1 MNETLRKAAIL
12 LITLGPKVASP
23 IMKRLPEDAIEK
35 LTAEIANLGRVKA
48 DDKTRAV
55 SEFISLSRKARGTEF
70 GGEDFAKTVLEDA
83 LGTHK
88 ASTLLSRATGYS
100 DCRSFE
106 NLKRIDPLTVANY
119 LKNEHV
125 QTVALVLA
133 HMDPRYSGPILA
145 LLPAP
150 MQGEIAYRV
159 ATLERPNRE
168 ALEIV
173 ESVIAKQVQG
183 EFSQA
188 QRQFGGKKQVA
199 EILNEIEKETWQE
212 ILDEVREIDDECAT
226 EVKNLMFVF
235 EDLVNL
241 DDRAIQE
248 ILKEIDSKELTLAL
262 KGATQEI
269 KNKVFKNMSKR
280 AVLGIK
286 EDMDFMGPVRL
297 QDVQDAQARVVE
309 VVRSLEEAGTIVLGK
324 GGKGAEMVS

>member
-1 MNETLRKAAIL
+1 MNESLRKAAVL
-12 LITLGPKVASP
+12 LISLGPKVAGP
-23 IMKRLPEDAIEK
+23 IMKRLPEDMIEK
-35 LTAEIANLGRVKA
+35 LTAEIANLGRVQVE
-48 DDKTRAV
+48 DKTRTV
-55 SEFISLSRKARGTEF
+55 TEFINLSRKSRGIEF
-70 GGEDFAKTVLEDA
+70 GGEDFAKAVLDEA
-83 LGTHK
+83 LGSHK
-88 ASTLLSRATGYS
+88 ANTLLSRATGYS
-100 DCRSFE
+100 DIRSFE

-145 LLPAP
+145 LLPAN
-150 MQGEIAYRV
+150 MQGEIAYRI
-159 ATLERPNRE
+159 ATLDRPNRE
-168 ALEIV
+168 ALELV

-183 EFSQA
+183 EFSQS

-262 KGATQEI
+262 KGATAEI
-269 KNKVFKNMSKR
+269 KNKIFKNMSKR
-280 AVLGIK
+280 AVLGVK
-286 EDMDFMGPVRL
+286 EDMEFMGPVRL
-297 QDVQDAQARVVE
+297 QDVQDSQARIVE

>member
-1 MNETLRKAAIL
+1 MNESLRKAAIL
-12 LITLGPKVASP
+12 LITLGPKVAGP
-23 IMKRLPEDAIEK
+23 IMKRLPEDSIEK
-35 LTAEIANLGRVKA
+35 LTAQIANLGRVNA
-48 DDKTRAV
+48 EDKTRAV
-55 SEFISLSRKARGTEF
+55 VDFVNLSRKARGMEF
-70 GGEDFAKTVLEDA
+70 GGEDFAKTVLEEA

-125 QTVALVLA
+125 QTVALVLS

-145 LLPAP
+145 LLPAT
-150 MQGEIAYRV
+150 MQGEIAYRI
-159 ATLERPNRE
+159 AALDRPNRE

-212 ILDEVREIDDECAT
+212 ILDEVREIDDECAA

-235 EDLVNL
+235 EDLVSL
-241 DDRAIQE
+241 DDHAIQE

-262 KGATQEI
+262 KGATAEI
-269 KNKVFKNMSKR
+269 KNKIFKNMSKR

-297 QDVQDAQARVVE
+297 QDVQDAQGRVVE